1 MSRGYKKSA
10 ADISSVLQHTL
21 HNLDLRERL
30 LEQKAI
36 DKWAQVVGPQIA
48 ASSRADGVREGVL
61 FVCCKN
67 SMWSAELTLHKPMI
81 IQKLN
86 AALGKEVIKDIHYKA
101 RGFRKLEQ
109 SKQDD
114 ERSVAV
120 DSIELDESDINAAE
134 EAAAACRSEELSRR
148 IKQAIIT
155 SKRLELAKLQDG
167 YKSCAQCGKL
177 HPGKHDRCDSC
188 RTIR

>member
-10 ADISSVLQHTL
+10 ADISTVLQHTL
-21 HNLDLRERL
+21 QNLDLHGRL

-36 DKWAQVVGPQIA
+36 EKWAQVVGPQIA
-48 ASSRADGVREGVL
+48 ASSRADGVREGVI

-86 AALGKEVIKDIHYKA
+86 AALGKEVIKDIHFKA
-101 RGFRKLEQ
+101 RGFRKPEQ
-109 SKQDD
+109 SKQD
-114 ERSVAV
+114 EGLSVAV

-134 EAAAACRSEELSRR
+134 EVAAACKSEELSRR

-155 SKRLELAKLQDG
+155 SMKLKMAKIKDG
-167 YKSCAQCGKL
+167 YKPCVQCGKL
-177 HPGKHDRCDSC
+177 HPGKHNRCDSC
-188 RTIR
+188 RTMR